1 MGNELQDG
9 KTMRV
14 MRTSSLLIAA
24 SLLCSAGAASPRWSA
39 REGQDPNPPFSLTIS
54 AQPGVF
60 TVGLP
65 IPINVVLTNTSSH
78 QISLLELNWCSCT
91 AEIRDSQGALVKA
104 KPLVDKLPDGRV
116 LVRHAA
122 SSAMTV
128 LVDPGKTANDG
139 CPFYDLADEYELARP
154 GKYSVQVLRYD
165 DEDKIWVRSNTIS
178 IVELPKQAAETTV
191 VIKDTSGAFLPW
203 AKVEY
208 KSPEA
213 YDYGLVYA
221 CADSAGTT
229 TLDLKPGNYD
239 LRVSSL
245 GFRTLTKHL
254 EVAAGLSQTVE
265 LVLEVGS
272 CSNCVAVISLAP
284 AFQITDPSLSVPDYS
299 NRPIQFEEAFQHYE
313 DAVTAHPSNAGLH
326 NSLGLA
332 YAEHGQYPQARA
344 EFRKAAELDPAGAT
358 HAYFNLGAIS
368 YFPLVD
374 EAIEY
379 FRKAIELDPANA
391 EAYQELGT
399 SLMRKANIV
408 KDGRQLPPPETVRA
422 LETYL
427 KLRPEGQFAQWDRRI
442 INEGLPVSPPN
453 PCAR

>member
-1 MGNELQDG
+1 
-9 KTMRV
+9 MRV

-65 IPINVVLTNTSSH
+65 MPISVVLRNTSSH
-78 QISLLELNWCSCT
+78 QISLRELKWRNCT

-265 LVLEVGS
+265 LVLRS
-272 CSNCVAVISLAP
+272 VAAQIAWLLSLLRPRFRLPTRPFQSRIIRIDPSSSRRRSSTTKMQSRPIHPTQGCTIHSALLMRNMASTRKPAQSSGRQRSWIPPAPRTLTSISVPSHISLW
-284 AFQITDPSLSVPDYS
+284 LMKRS
-299 NRPIQFEEAFQHYE
+299 NI
-313 DAVTAHPSNAGLH
+313 
-326 NSLGLA
+326 
-332 YAEHGQYPQARA
+332 
-344 EFRKAAELDPAGAT
+344 
-358 HAYFNLGAIS
+358 
-368 YFPLVD
+368 
-374 EAIEY
+374 
-379 FRKAIELDPANA
+379 
-391 EAYQELGT
+391 
-399 SLMRKANIV
+399 
-408 KDGRQLPPPETVRA
+408 
-422 LETYL
+422 LE
-427 KLRPEGQFAQWDRRI
+427 RR
-442 INEGLPVSPPN
+442 
-453 PCAR
+453 